1 MKIAIVRLSALGD
14 IIVSAVFLAAIK
26 ERLPNA
32 QIEWFVDERFS
43 AILEHSP
50 YIDKLHPIALKSAL
64 KTFNPLKIFKLF
76 KSLRAYEYDIII
88 DMQGLVKSALI
99 AQTLKAPKK
108 VGFDYAS
115 AREGLSAFFYSQKV
129 SIAYN
134 EPILKRNFTLLS
146 HALNLSQKE
155 ISNEIS
161 ESLSSRSKVFSY
173 QDSPK
178 IDALNLNENKLKIL
192 FVLETSKINK
202 TYPTERFKELAL
214 MLENFQ
220 ICLLWH
226 ANEDKANALYGAL
239 KNQRD
244 VLLLPKLTLNEVK
257 ALLFKMDL
265 IIGGDTGITHLA
277 WALQKPSI
285 TLYGNT
291 PMERFK
297 LESPI
302 NVSLTANSNANY
314 HKKDFSIQ
322 NIEPKKIKECVLNIL
337 KEKNDL

>member
-26 ERLPNA
+26 ECLPNA

-64 KTFNPLKIFKLF
+64 TTFNPLKIFKLF

-99 AQTLKAPKK
+99 TQMLKAPKK

-129 SIAYN
+129 SIAYD

-146 HALNLSQKE
+146 QALNLPKEE
-155 ISNEIS
+155 ISQ
-161 ESLSSRSKVFSY
+161 SLSSRFKVFSY

-178 IDALNLNENKLKIL
+178 IDALNLNQNKLKIL

-202 TYPTERFKELAL
+202 TYPIERFKELAL

-226 ANEDKANALYGAL
+226 ADEDKATTLYHAL
-239 KNQRD
+239 KHQRD

-265 IIGGDTGITHLA
+265 VIGGDTGITHLA
-277 WALQKPSI
+277 WALQKASI

-302 NVSLTANSNANY
+302 NVSLTGNSNANY

>member
-14 IIVSAVFLAAIK
+14 IIVSAVFLALIK
-26 ERLPNA
+26 ERFTNA

-50 YIDKLHPIALKSAL
+50 YIDKLHPIALKSTL
-64 KTFNPLKIFKLF
+64 TTFNPLKIFKLF
-76 KSLRAYEYDIII
+76 KSLRAYEYDIVI
-88 DMQGLVKSALI
+88 DMQGLIKSALI
-99 AQTLKAPKK
+99 TQMLKAPKK

-134 EPILKRNFTLLS
+134 ESVLKRNFTLLS
-146 HALNLSQKE
+146 HALNLPKKE
-155 ISNEIS
+155 ISEG
-161 ESLSSRSKVFSY
+161 LRSRSKVFSY

-178 IDALNLNENKLKIL
+178 IDALNLNKNKLKIL

-202 TYPTERFKELAL
+202 TYPIERFKELAL
-214 MLENFQ
+214 ALENFQ

-226 ANEDKANALYGAL
+226 ADETKAAALYDAL

-302 NVSLTANSNANY
+302 NVSLTGNSNANY

-337 KEKNDL
+337 KEKE

>member
-14 IIVSAVFLAAIK
+14 IIVSAVFLALIK
-26 ERLPNA
+26 ERFTNA

-50 YIDKLHPIALKSAL
+50 YIDKLRPIALKSAL
-64 KTFNPLKIFKLF
+64 TTFNPLKIFKLF
-76 KSLRAYEYDIII
+76 KSLRAYEYDIVI
-88 DMQGLVKSALI
+88 DMQGLIKSALI
-99 AQTLKAPKK
+99 TQMLKAPKK

-134 EPILKRNFTLLS
+134 EPVLKRNFTLLS
-146 HALNLSQKE
+146 HALNLPKKE
-155 ISNEIS
+155 ISEGLN
-161 ESLSSRSKVFSY
+161 SRSKVFSY

-178 IDALNLNENKLKIL
+178 IDALNLNENKPKIL

-202 TYPTERFKELAL
+202 TYPIERFKELAL
-214 MLENFQ
+214 ALENFQ

-226 ANEDKANALYGAL
+226 ANEDKATALYGAL
-239 KNQRD
+239 KNQCD

-302 NVSLTANSNANY
+302 NVSLTGNSNANY

-337 KEKNDL
+337 KEKE

>member
-14 IIVSAVFLAAIK
+14 IIVGAVFLAVIK
-26 ERLPNA
+26 ECLPNA
-32 QIEWFVDERFS
+32 QIEWFVDERFG

-64 KTFNPLKIFKLF
+64 TTFNPLKIFKLF
-76 KSLRAYEYDIII
+76 KSLRAYEYDIVI

-99 AQTLKAPKK
+99 TQMLKAPKK

-146 HALNLSQKE
+146 HALNLPKKE
-155 ISNEIS
+155 ISEG
-161 ESLSSRSKVFSY
+161 LSSRAKVFSY

-178 IDALNLNENKLKIL
+178 IDALNLNQNKPKIL
-192 FVLETSKINK
+192 FVLETSKVNK

-214 MLENFQ
+214 ALENFQ

-226 ANEDKANALYGAL
+226 ADEDKANVLYGAL
-239 KNQRD
+239 KDQCD

-277 WALQKPSI
+277 WALQKASI

-302 NVSLTANSNANY
+302 NVSLTGNSNANY

-337 KEKNDL
+337 KEKE

>member
-14 IIVSAVFLAAIK
+14 IIVSAVFLAVIK
-26 ERLPNA
+26 ECLPNA
-32 QIEWFVDERFS
+32 QIEWFVDERFG

-50 YIDKLHPIALKSAL
+50 YIDKLHPIALKSTL
-64 KTFNPLKIFKLF
+64 TTFNPLKIFKLF
-76 KSLRAYEYDIII
+76 KSLRAYEYDIVI

-99 AQTLKAPKK
+99 AQMLKAPKK

-115 AREGLSAFFYSQKV
+115 ARESLSAFFYSQKV
-129 SIAYN
+129 SIAYD
-134 EPILKRNFTLLS
+134 EPILKRNFTLLF
-146 HALNLSQKE
+146 HALNLPK
-155 ISNEIS
+155 NKIS
-161 ESLSSRSKVFSY
+161 EGLSSRAKVFSY

-178 IDALNLNENKLKIL
+178 IGALNLNRNKLKIL

-202 TYPTERFKELAL
+202 TYPIERFKELAL
-214 MLENFQ
+214 ALENFQ

-226 ANEDKANALYGAL
+226 ASEDRATALYGAL

-302 NVSLTANSNANY
+302 NVSLTGNSNANY
-314 HKKDFSIQ
+314 YKKDFSIQ

-337 KEKNDL
+337 KEKE

>member
-26 ERLPNA
+26 ECLPNA

-64 KTFNPLKIFKLF
+64 TTFNPLKIFKLF

-99 AQTLKAPKK
+99 TQTLKAPKK

-129 SIAYN
+129 SIAYD

-146 HALNLSQKE
+146 QALNLPK
-155 ISNEIS
+155 NEIS
-161 ESLSSRSKVFSY
+161 DGLSSRAKVFSY

-178 IDALNLNENKLKIL
+178 INALNWNQNKPKIL

-214 MLENFQ
+214 ALENFQ

-226 ANEDKANALYGAL
+226 ADEHKATTLYHAL
-239 KNQRD
+239 KHQRD

-257 ALLFKMDL
+257 ALLFKMDV

-277 WALQKPSI
+277 WALQKASI

-302 NVSLTANSNANY
+302 NVSLTGNSNANY

-322 NIEPKKIKECVLNIL
+322 NIDPKKIKECVLNIL
-337 KEKNDL
+337 KEKE

>member
-26 ERLPNA
+26 ECLPNA

-99 AQTLKAPKK
+99 TQMLKAPKK

-129 SIAYN
+129 SIAYD

-146 HALNLSQKE
+146 QALNLPKEE
-155 ISNEIS
+155 ISQ
-161 ESLSSRSKVFSY
+161 SLSSRFKVFSY

-178 IDALNLNENKLKIL
+178 INALNLNQNKPKIL

-226 ANEDKANALYGAL
+226 ADEHRAATLYHSL
-239 KNQRD
+239 KNQCD

-302 NVSLTANSNANY
+302 NVSLTGNSNANY

-337 KEKNDL
+337 KEKE

>member
-1 MKIAIVRLSALGD
+1 M
-14 IIVSAVFLAAIK
+14 SAVFLALIK
-26 ERLPNA
+26 ERFANA
-32 QIEWFVDERFS
+32 QIEWFVDERFG

-50 YIDKLHPIALKSAL
+50 YIDKLHPIALKSTL
-64 KTFNPLKIFKLF
+64 TTFNPLKIFKLF
-76 KSLRAYEYDIII
+76 KSLRAYEYDIVI
-88 DMQGLVKSALI
+88 DMQGLIKSALI
-99 AQTLKAPKK
+99 TQMLKAPKK
-108 VGFDYAS
+108 VGFDCTS

-134 EPILKRNFTLLS
+134 EPVLKRNFTLLS

-155 ISNEIS
+155 ISEG
-161 ESLSSRSKVFSY
+161 LSSRSKVFSY

-178 IDALNLNENKLKIL
+178 IDALNLNKNKLKIL

-202 TYPTERFKELAL
+202 TYPIERFKELAL
-214 MLENFQ
+214 ALENFQ

-226 ANEDKANALYGAL
+226 ADEDKATALYGAL

-302 NVSLTANSNANY
+302 NVSLTGNSNANY

-337 KEKNDL
+337 KEKE

>member
-26 ERLPNA
+26 ERFTDA

-99 AQTLKAPKK
+99 TQMLKAPKK

-129 SIAYN
+129 SIAYD

-146 HALNLSQKE
+146 QALNLPK
-155 ISNEIS
+155 NEIS
-161 ESLSSRSKVFSY
+161 EGLSSRAKAFSY
-173 QDSPK
+173 QPSPK
-178 IDALNLNENKLKIL
+178 INALNLNQNKPKIL

-214 MLENFQ
+214 ALENFQ

-226 ANEDKANALYGAL
+226 ADEDKANALYGAL

-302 NVSLTANSNANY
+302 NVSLTGNSNANY

-337 KEKNDL
+337 KEKE

>member
-14 IIVSAVFLAAIK
+14 IIVSAVFLALIK
-26 ERLPNA
+26 ERFTNA

-50 YIDKLHPIALKSAL
+50 YIDKLHSIALKSTL
-64 KTFNPLKIFKLF
+64 TTFNPLKIFKLF
-76 KSLRAYEYDIII
+76 KSLRAYEYDIVI
-88 DMQGLVKSALI
+88 DMQGLIKSALI
-99 AQTLKAPKK
+99 TQMLKAPKK
-108 VGFDYAS
+108 VGFDCTS

-134 EPILKRNFTLLS
+134 ESVLKRNFTLLF
-146 HALNLSQKE
+146 HALNLPKKE
-155 ISNEIS
+155 ISEG
-161 ESLSSRSKVFSY
+161 LSSRSKVFSY

-178 IDALNLNENKLKIL
+178 IDALNLNKNKLKIL

-202 TYPTERFKELAL
+202 TYPIERFKELAL
-214 MLENFQ
+214 ALENFQ

-226 ANEDKANALYGAL
+226 ADEDKATALYGAL

-244 VLLLPKLTLNEVK
+244 MLLLPKLTLNEVK

-302 NVSLTANSNANY
+302 NVSLTGNSNANY

-322 NIEPKKIKECVLNIL
+322 NIDPKKIKECVLNIL
-337 KEKNDL
+337 KEKE

>member
-26 ERLPNA
+26 ECLPNA
-32 QIEWFVDERFS
+32 QIEWFVDERFG

-99 AQTLKAPKK
+99 TQMLKAPKK

-129 SIAYN
+129 SIAYD

-146 HALNLSQKE
+146 HALNLPK
-155 ISNEIS
+155 NEIS
-161 ESLSSRSKVFSY
+161 EGLSFRAKVFSY

-178 IDALNLNENKLKIL
+178 INALNLNKNKPKIL

-214 MLENFQ
+214 ALENFQ

-239 KNQRD
+239 KNQCD

-302 NVSLTANSNANY
+302 NVSLTGNSNANY

-337 KEKNDL
+337 KEKE

>member
-26 ERLPNA
+26 ERFTDA
-32 QIEWFVDERFS
+32 QIEWFVDERFG

-50 YIDKLHPIALKSAL
+50 YIDKLHPIALKSTL
-64 KTFNPLKIFKLF
+64 TTFNPLKIFKLF
-76 KSLRAYEYDIII
+76 KSLRAYEYDIVI

-99 AQTLKAPKK
+99 TQMLKAPKK

-129 SIAYN
+129 SIAYD

-146 HALNLSQKE
+146 QALNLPKEE
-155 ISNEIS
+155 ISQ
-161 ESLSSRSKVFSY
+161 SLSSRFKVFSY

-178 IDALNLNENKLKIL
+178 INALNLNQNKPKIL

-226 ANEDKANALYGAL
+226 ADEDKANALYGAL
-239 KNQRD
+239 KNQCD
-244 VLLLPKLTLNEVK
+244 ALLLPKLTLNEVK

-277 WALQKPSI
+277 WALQKASI

-302 NVSLTANSNANY
+302 NVSLTGNSNANY

-322 NIEPKKIKECVLNIL
+322 NIDPKKIKECVLNVL
-337 KEKNDL
+337 KEKE

>member
-26 ERLPNA
+26 ERFTDA
-32 QIEWFVDERFS
+32 QIEWFVDERFG

-50 YIDKLHPIALKSAL
+50 YIDKLHLIALKSAL
-64 KTFNPLKIFKLF
+64 TTLNPLKIFKLF

-99 AQTLKAPKK
+99 TQMLKAPKK

-115 AREGLSAFFYSQKV
+115 AREGLSTFFYSQKV
-129 SIAYN
+129 SIAYD

-146 HALNLSQKE
+146 QALNLPKEE
-155 ISNEIS
+155 ISQ
-161 ESLSSRSKVFSY
+161 SLSSRFKVFSY

-178 IDALNLNENKLKIL
+178 INALNLNQNKPKIL

-226 ANEDKANALYGAL
+226 ADEHRAATLYHSL
-239 KNQRD
+239 KNQCD
-244 VLLLPKLTLNEVK
+244 TLLLPKLTLNEVK
-257 ALLFKMDL
+257 ALLFKMDV

-277 WALQKPSI
+277 WALQKASI

-302 NVSLTANSNANY
+302 NVSLTGNSNANY

-322 NIEPKKIKECVLNIL
+322 NIDPKKIKECVLNIL
-337 KEKNDL
+337 KEKE

>member
-26 ERLPNA
+26 ERFTDA
-32 QIEWFVDERFS
+32 QIEWFVDERFG

-50 YIDKLHPIALKSAL
+50 YIDKLHPIALKSTL
-64 KTFNPLKIFKLF
+64 TTFNPLKIFKLF

-88 DMQGLVKSALI
+88 DMQGLIKSALI
-99 AQTLKAPKK
+99 TQMLKAPKK

-129 SIAYN
+129 SIAYD
-134 EPILKRNFTLLS
+134 EPVLKRNFTLLF
-146 HALNLSQKE
+146 HALNLPKKD
-155 ISNEIS
+155 IS

-178 IDALNLNENKLKIL
+178 INALNLNQNKPKIL
-192 FVLETSKINK
+192 FVLETSKVNK

-214 MLENFQ
+214 ALENFQ

-226 ANEDKANALYGAL
+226 ASEDKATALYGAL
-239 KNQRD
+239 KNQCD

-302 NVSLTANSNANY
+302 NVSLTGNSNANY

-322 NIEPKKIKECVLNIL
+322 NIDPKKIKECVLNIL
-337 KEKNDL
+337 KEKE

>member
-14 IIVSAVFLAAIK
+14 IIVSAVFLALIK
-26 ERLPNA
+26 ERFTNA
-32 QIEWFVDERFS
+32 QIEWFVDERFG

-64 KTFNPLKIFKLF
+64 TTFNPLKIFKLF
-76 KSLRAYEYDIII
+76 KSLRAYEYDIVI
-88 DMQGLVKSALI
+88 DMQGLIKSALI
-99 AQTLKAPKK
+99 TQMLKAPKK
-108 VGFDYAS
+108 VGFDCTS

-134 EPILKRNFTLLS
+134 EPVLKRNFTLLS
-146 HALNLSQKE
+146 HALNLPKKE
-155 ISNEIS
+155 ISEG
-161 ESLSSRSKVFSY
+161 LSSRSKVFSY

-178 IDALNLNENKLKIL
+178 IDALNLNKNKPKIL

-202 TYPTERFKELAL
+202 TYPIERFKELAL
-214 MLENFQ
+214 ALENFQ

-226 ANEDKANALYGAL
+226 ADEDKATALYGAL

-302 NVSLTANSNANY
+302 NVSLTGNSNANY

-337 KEKNDL
+337 KEKE

>member
-14 IIVSAVFLAAIK
+14 IIVGAVFLAAIK
-26 ERLPNA
+26 ERFANA

-50 YIDKLHPIALKSAL
+50 YIDKLHPIALKSTLA
-64 KTFNPLKIFKLF
+64 TFNPLKIFKLF
-76 KSLRAYEYDIII
+76 RSLRAYKYDIVI
-88 DMQGLVKSALI
+88 DMQGLIKSALI
-99 AQTLKAPKK
+99 TQMLKAPKK

-115 AREGLSAFFYSQKV
+115 AREGLSALFYSQKV

-134 EPILKRNFTLLS
+134 ESVLKRNFTLLS
-146 HALNLSQKE
+146 HALNLPKKE
-155 ISNEIS
+155 ISEG
-161 ESLSSRSKVFSY
+161 LSSRSKVFSY

-178 IDALNLNENKLKIL
+178 VDALNLNENKLKIL

-202 TYPTERFKELAL
+202 TYPIERFKELAL
-214 MLENFQ
+214 ALENFQ

-226 ANEDKANALYGAL
+226 ASEDKATALYGAL

-302 NVSLTANSNANY
+302 NVSLAGNSNANY

-337 KEKNDL
+337 KEKE

>member
-1 MKIAIVRLSALGD
+1 MNIAIVRLSALGD

-26 ERLPNA
+26 ERFTNA

-50 YIDKLHPIALKSAL
+50 YIDKLHPIALKSTL
-64 KTFNPLKIFKLF
+64 TTFNPLKIFKLF
-76 KSLRAYEYDIII
+76 KSLRAYEYDIVI
-88 DMQGLVKSALI
+88 DMQGLIKSALI
-99 AQTLKAPKK
+99 TQMLKAPKK

-115 AREGLSAFFYSQKV
+115 ARESLSAFFYSQKV

-134 EPILKRNFTLLS
+134 ESVLKRNFTLLF
-146 HALNLSQKE
+146 HALNLPKKE
-155 ISNEIS
+155 ISEG
-161 ESLSSRSKVFSY
+161 LSSRSKVFSY
-173 QDSPK
+173 QNSPK
-178 IDALNLNENKLKIL
+178 IDALNLNKNKLKIL

-202 TYPTERFKELAL
+202 TYPIERFKELAL
-214 MLENFQ
+214 ALENFQ

-226 ANEDKANALYGAL
+226 ADEDKAAALYHTL

-302 NVSLTANSNANY
+302 NVSLTGNSNANY

-337 KEKNDL
+337 KEKE

>member
-26 ERLPNA
+26 ERFTDA

-99 AQTLKAPKK
+99 TQTLKAPKK

-129 SIAYN
+129 SIAYD

-146 HALNLSQKE
+146 QALNLPK
-155 ISNEIS
+155 NEIS
-161 ESLSSRSKVFSY
+161 ESLSSRFKVFSY

-178 IDALNLNENKLKIL
+178 INALNLNQNKPKIL

-226 ANEDKANALYGAL
+226 ANEDKANALYGTL
-239 KNQRD
+239 KHKRD

-302 NVSLTANSNANY
+302 NVSLTGNSNANY

-337 KEKNDL
+337 KEKE

>member
-14 IIVSAVFLAAIK
+14 IIVGAVFLAVIK
-26 ERLPNA
+26 ECLPNA

-64 KTFNPLKIFKLF
+64 TTFNPLKIFKLF
-76 KSLRAYEYDIII
+76 KSLRAYEYDIVI

-99 AQTLKAPKK
+99 TQMLKAPKK

-134 EPILKRNFTLLS
+134 EPILKRNFTLLF
-146 HALNLSQKE
+146 HALNLPQK
-155 ISNEIS
+155 EIS

-178 IDALNLNENKLKIL
+178 IDALNLNQNKPKIL
-192 FVLETSKINK
+192 FVLETSKVNK

-214 MLENFQ
+214 ALENFQ

-226 ANEDKANALYGAL
+226 ADEDKANALYGAL
-239 KNQRD
+239 KNQCD
-244 VLLLPKLTLNEVK
+244 ALLLPKLTLNEVK

-277 WALQKPSI
+277 WALQKASI

-302 NVSLTANSNANY
+302 NVSLTGNSNANY

-337 KEKNDL
+337 KEKE

>member
-1 MKIAIVRLSALGD
+1 M
-14 IIVSAVFLAAIK
+14 SAVFLVAIK
-26 ERLPNA
+26 ERFTNA
-32 QIEWFVDERFS
+32 QIEWFVDERFG

-50 YIDKLHPIALKSAL
+50 YIDKLHPIALKSTL
-64 KTFNPLKIFKLF
+64 TTFNPLKIFKLF
-76 KSLRAYEYDIII
+76 KSLRAYEYDIVI
-88 DMQGLVKSALI
+88 DMQGLIKSALI
-99 AQTLKAPKK
+99 TQMLKAPKK
-108 VGFDYAS
+108 VGFDCTS

-134 EPILKRNFTLLS
+134 EPVLKRNFTLLS
-146 HALNLSQKE
+146 HALNLPKKE
-155 ISNEIS
+155 ISEG
-161 ESLSSRSKVFSY
+161 LSSRSKVFSY

-202 TYPTERFKELAL
+202 TYPIERFKELAL
-214 MLENFQ
+214 ALENFQ

-226 ANEDKANALYGAL
+226 ADEDKATALYGAL

-302 NVSLTANSNANY
+302 NVSLTGNSNANY

-337 KEKNDL
+337 KEKE

>member
-1 MKIAIVRLSALGD
+1 M
-14 IIVSAVFLAAIK
+14 SAVFLALIK
-26 ERLPNA
+26 ERFTNA
-32 QIEWFVDERFS
+32 QIEWFVDERFG

-50 YIDKLHPIALKSAL
+50 YIDKLHPIALKRTL
-64 KTFNPLKIFKLF
+64 TTFNPLKIFKLF
-76 KSLRAYEYDIII
+76 KSLRAYEYDIVI
-88 DMQGLVKSALI
+88 DMQGLIKSALI
-99 AQTLKAPKK
+99 TQMLKAPKK
-108 VGFDYAS
+108 VGFDCAS

-146 HALNLSQKE
+146 HALNLPKK
-155 ISNEIS
+155 EIS

-178 IDALNLNENKLKIL
+178 IGALNLNENKPKIL

-202 TYPTERFKELAL
+202 TYPIERFKELAL
-214 MLENFQ
+214 ALENFQ

-226 ANEDKANALYGAL
+226 ASEDKATALYGAL

-302 NVSLTANSNANY
+302 NVSLTGNSNANY

-337 KEKNDL
+337 KEKE

>member
-14 IIVSAVFLAAIK
+14 IIVSAVFLALIK
-26 ERLPNA
+26 ERFTNA
-32 QIEWFVDERFS
+32 QIEWFVDERFG

-50 YIDKLHPIALKSAL
+50 YIDKLHPIALKSTL
-64 KTFNPLKIFKLF
+64 TTFNPLKIFKLF
-76 KSLRAYEYDIII
+76 KSLRAYEYDIVI
-88 DMQGLVKSALI
+88 DMQGLIKSALI
-99 AQTLKAPKK
+99 TQMLKAPKK
-108 VGFDYAS
+108 VGFDCTS

-129 SIAYN
+129 SIAYS
-134 EPILKRNFTLLS
+134 EPVLKRNFTLLS
-146 HALNLSQKE
+146 HALNLPKKE
-155 ISNEIS
+155 ISEG
-161 ESLSSRSKVFSY
+161 LSSRSKVFSY

-202 TYPTERFKELAL
+202 TYPIERFKELAL

-226 ANEDKANALYGAL
+226 ADEDKATALYGIL
-239 KNQRD
+239 KNQCD

-302 NVSLTANSNANY
+302 NVSLTGNSNANY

-322 NIEPKKIKECVLNIL
+322 NIDPKKIKECVLNIL
-337 KEKNDL
+337 KEKE

>member
-26 ERLPNA
+26 ERFTDA
-32 QIEWFVDERFS
+32 QIEWFVDERFG

-99 AQTLKAPKK
+99 TQMLKAPKK
-108 VGFDYAS
+108 VGFDCTS

-129 SIAYN
+129 SIAYD

-146 HALNLSQKE
+146 QALNLPKEE
-155 ISNEIS
+155 ISQG
-161 ESLSSRSKVFSY
+161 LSSRFKVFSY

-178 IDALNLNENKLKIL
+178 INALNLNQNKPKIL
-192 FVLETSKINK
+192 FVLETSQINK

-226 ANEDKANALYGAL
+226 ADEKKAATLYHAL
-239 KNQRD
+239 KHQHD
-244 VLLLPKLTLNEVK
+244 ILLLPKLTLNEVK

-302 NVSLTANSNANY
+302 NVSLTGNSNANY

-322 NIEPKKIKECVLNIL
+322 NIDPKKIKECVLNIL
-337 KEKNDL
+337 KEKE

>member
-26 ERLPNA
+26 ERFANA
-32 QIEWFVDERFS
+32 QIEWFVDERFG

-50 YIDKLHPIALKSAL
+50 YIDKLHPIALKSTL
-64 KTFNPLKIFKLF
+64 TTLNPLKIFKLF
-76 KSLRAYEYDIII
+76 KSLRAYEYDIVI
-88 DMQGLVKSALI
+88 DMQGLIKSALI
-99 AQTLKAPKK
+99 TQMLKAPKK

-129 SIAYN
+129 SIAYD
-134 EPILKRNFTLLS
+134 EPILKRNFTLLF
-146 HALNLSQKE
+146 HALNLPK
-155 ISNEIS
+155 NEIS
-161 ESLSSRSKVFSY
+161 EGLSSRFKVFSY

-178 IDALNLNENKLKIL
+178 INALNLNQNKPKIL
-192 FVLETSKINK
+192 FVLETSKTNK
-202 TYPTERFKELAL
+202 TYPIERFKDLAL

-226 ANEDKANALYGAL
+226 ADEKKATTLYHSL
-239 KNQRD
+239 KNQCD
-244 VLLLPKLTLNEVK
+244 TLLLPKLTLNEVK

-302 NVSLTANSNANY
+302 NVSLTGNSNANY

-337 KEKNDL
+337 KEKE

>member
-26 ERLPNA
+26 ERFTDA

-64 KTFNPLKIFKLF
+64 TTLNPLKIFKLF
-76 KSLRAYEYDIII
+76 KNLRAYEYDIII
-88 DMQGLVKSALI
+88 DMQGLIKSALI
-99 AQTLKAPKK
+99 TQMLKAPKK

-129 SIAYN
+129 SIAYD

-146 HALNLSQKE
+146 QALNLLEKE
-155 ISNEIS
+155 ISEG
-161 ESLSSRSKVFSY
+161 LSSRAKAFSY
-173 QDSPK
+173 QPSPQ
-178 IDALNLNENKLKIL
+178 INALNLNENKPKIL

-202 TYPTERFKELAL
+202 TYPIERFKELAL
-214 MLENFQ
+214 ILENFQ

-226 ANEDKANALYGAL
+226 ANEEKAATLYHAL
-239 KNQRD
+239 KHQCD

-257 ALLFKMDL
+257 ALLFKMDV

-277 WALQKPSI
+277 WALQKASI

-302 NVSLTANSNANY
+302 NVSLTGNSNANY

-322 NIEPKKIKECVLNIL
+322 NIDPKKIKECVLNIL
-337 KEKNDL
+337 KEKE

>member
-14 IIVSAVFLAAIK
+14 IIVSAVFLVLIK
-26 ERLPNA
+26 ERFANA

-50 YIDKLHPIALKSAL
+50 YIDKLHPIALKSTL
-64 KTFNPLKIFKLF
+64 TTFNPLKIFKLF
-76 KSLRAYEYDIII
+76 KSLRAYEYDIVI
-88 DMQGLVKSALI
+88 DMQGLIKSALI
-99 AQTLKAPKK
+99 TQMLKAPKK
-108 VGFDYAS
+108 VGFNCTS

-134 EPILKRNFTLLS
+134 EPVLKRNFKLLS
-146 HALNLSQKE
+146 HALNLPKKE
-155 ISNEIS
+155 ISEG
-161 ESLSSRSKVFSY
+161 LRSRSKVFSY

-178 IDALNLNENKLKIL
+178 IDALNLNKNKPKIL

-202 TYPTERFKELAL
+202 TYPIERFKELAL
-214 MLENFQ
+214 ALENFQ

-226 ANEDKANALYGAL
+226 ADEDKANALYGAL

-302 NVSLTANSNANY
+302 NVSLTGNSNANY

-322 NIEPKKIKECVLNIL
+322 NIDPKKIKECVLNIL
-337 KEKNDL
+337 KEKE

>member
-14 IIVSAVFLAAIK
+14 IIVSAVFLALIK
-26 ERLPNA
+26 ERFTNA

-50 YIDKLHPIALKSAL
+50 YIDKLHPIALKSVL
-64 KTFNPLKIFKLF
+64 TTFNPLKIFKLF
-76 KSLRAYEYDIII
+76 KSLRAYEYDMVI
-88 DMQGLVKSALI
+88 DMQGLIKSALI
-99 AQTLKAPKK
+99 TQMLKAPKK
-108 VGFDYAS
+108 VGFDCTS

-134 EPILKRNFTLLS
+134 ESVLKRNFTLLS
-146 HALNLSQKE
+146 HALNLPQK
-155 ISNEIS
+155 EIS
-161 ESLSSRSKVFSY
+161 ESLRSRSKVFSY

-202 TYPTERFKELAL
+202 TYPIERFKELAL
-214 MLENFQ
+214 ALENFQ

-226 ANEDKANALYGAL
+226 ASEDKATALYHTL

-302 NVSLTANSNANY
+302 NVSLTGNSNANY

-337 KEKNDL
+337 KEKE

>member
-26 ERLPNA
+26 ERFANA

-50 YIDKLHPIALKSAL
+50 YIDKLHPIALKSTL
-64 KTFNPLKIFKLF
+64 TTFNPLKIFKLF
-76 KSLRAYEYDIII
+76 KSLKAYEYDIVI
-88 DMQGLVKSALI
+88 DMQGLIKSALI
-99 AQTLKAPKK
+99 TQMLKAPKK

-129 SIAYN
+129 SIAYD

-146 HALNLSQKE
+146 QALNLPK
-155 ISNEIS
+155 NEIS
-161 ESLSSRSKVFSY
+161 DGLSSRAKVFSY

-178 IDALNLNENKLKIL
+178 INALNLNQNKPKIL

-202 TYPTERFKELAL
+202 TYPIERFKELAL
-214 MLENFQ
+214 ALENFQ

-226 ANEDKANALYGAL
+226 ADEDKATALYGAL

-244 VLLLPKLTLNEVK
+244 VLLLPKLTLNEIK

-302 NVSLTANSNANY
+302 NVSLTGNSNANY

-322 NIEPKKIKECVLNIL
+322 NIDPKKIKECVLNIL
-337 KEKNDL
+337 KEKE

>member
-14 IIVSAVFLAAIK
+14 IIVSTVFLVAIK
-26 ERLPNA
+26 ERFTDA

-50 YIDKLHPIALKSAL
+50 YIDKLHPIALKSTL
-64 KTFNPLKIFKLF
+64 TTFNPLKIFKLF

-88 DMQGLVKSALI
+88 DMQGLIKSALI
-99 AQTLKAPKK
+99 TQMLKAPKK
-108 VGFDYAS
+108 VGFDHAS

-129 SIAYN
+129 SIAYD
-134 EPILKRNFTLLS
+134 EPILKRNSTLLS
-146 HALNLSQKE
+146 QALNLPEKE
-155 ISNEIS
+155 ISQGLN
-161 ESLSSRSKVFSY
+161 SRAKAFSY

-178 IDALNLNENKLKIL
+178 INALNLNENKPKIL

-226 ANEDKANALYGAL
+226 ANEEKATVLYHAL
-239 KNQRD
+239 KHQRD

-257 ALLFKMDL
+257 ALLFKMDV

-302 NVSLTANSNANY
+302 NVSLTGNSNANY

-337 KEKNDL
+337 KEKE

>member
-26 ERLPNA
+26 ERFANA

-64 KTFNPLKIFKLF
+64 TTFNPLKIFKLF
-76 KSLRAYEYDIII
+76 KSLRAYEYDIVI
-88 DMQGLVKSALI
+88 DMQGLIKSALI
-99 AQTLKAPKK
+99 TQMLKAPKK

-115 AREGLSAFFYSQKV
+115 ARESLSTFFYSQKV

-134 EPILKRNFTLLS
+134 EPVLKRNFTLLF
-146 HALNLSQKE
+146 HALNLPKKE
-155 ISNEIS
+155 ISEG
-161 ESLSSRSKVFSY
+161 LSSRSKVFSY

-178 IDALNLNENKLKIL
+178 IDALNLNKNKLKIL

-202 TYPTERFKELAL
+202 TYPIERFKELAL
-214 MLENFQ
+214 ALENFQ

-226 ANEDKANALYGAL
+226 ADENKATALYGAL

-302 NVSLTANSNANY
+302 NVSLTGNSNANY

-337 KEKNDL
+337 KEKE

>member
-14 IIVSAVFLAAIK
+14 IIVGAVFLAAIK
-26 ERLPNA
+26 ECLPNA
-32 QIEWFVDERFS
+32 QIEWFVDERFG

-64 KTFNPLKIFKLF
+64 TTFNPLKIFKLF

-99 AQTLKAPKK
+99 TQMLKAPKK

-129 SIAYN
+129 SIAYD
-134 EPILKRNFTLLS
+134 EPVLKRNFTLLS
-146 HALNLSQKE
+146 HALNLPKE
-155 ISNEIS
+155 EIS
-161 ESLSSRSKVFSY
+161 ESLSSRAKVFSY

-178 IDALNLNENKLKIL
+178 INALNLNQNKPKIL

-226 ANEDKANALYGAL
+226 ANEDKASALYGAL

-297 LESPI
+297 LGSPI
-302 NVSLTANSNANY
+302 NVSLTGNSNANY

-322 NIEPKKIKECVLNIL
+322 NIEPKKIKECVLNLL
-337 KEKNDL
+337 KEKE

>member
-14 IIVSAVFLAAIK
+14 IIVSAVFLALIK
-26 ERLPNA
+26 ERFTNA
-32 QIEWFVDERFS
+32 QIEWFVDERFG

-50 YIDKLHPIALKSAL
+50 YIDKLHPIALKSTL
-64 KTFNPLKIFKLF
+64 TTFNPLKIFKLF
-76 KSLRAYEYDIII
+76 KSLRAYEYDIVI
-88 DMQGLVKSALI
+88 DMQGLIKSALI
-99 AQTLKAPKK
+99 TQMLKAPKK

-115 AREGLSAFFYSQKV
+115 AKEGLSAFFYSQKV

-134 EPILKRNFTLLS
+134 EPVLKRNFTLLS
-146 HALNLSQKE
+146 HALNLPKKE
-155 ISNEIS
+155 ISEG
-161 ESLSSRSKVFSY
+161 LSSRSKVFSY
-173 QDSPK
+173 QDSLK
-178 IDALNLNENKLKIL
+178 IDALNLNKNKLKIL

-202 TYPTERFKELAL
+202 TYPIERFKELAL
-214 MLENFQ
+214 ALENFQ

-226 ANEDKANALYGAL
+226 ASEDKATALYGAL

-302 NVSLTANSNANY
+302 NVSLTGNSNANY

-337 KEKNDL
+337 KEKE

>member
-14 IIVSAVFLAAIK
+14 IIVSAVFLALIK
-26 ERLPNA
+26 ECLPNT
-32 QIEWFVDERFS
+32 QIEWFVDERFG

-50 YIDKLHPIALKSAL
+50 YIDKIHPIALKSAL
-64 KTFNPLKIFKLF
+64 TTFNPLKIFKLL

-88 DMQGLVKSALI
+88 DMQGLIKSALI
-99 AQTLKAPKK
+99 TQTLKAPKK

-129 SIAYN
+129 SIAYD
-134 EPILKRNFTLLS
+134 EPILKRNFTLLF
-146 HALNLSQKE
+146 HALNLPK
-155 ISNEIS
+155 NEIS
-161 ESLSSRSKVFSY
+161 EGLSSRAKVFSY
-173 QDSPK
+173 QDSPQ
-178 IDALNLNENKLKIL
+178 IDALNLNENKPKIL

-202 TYPTERFKELAL
+202 TYPIERFKELAL

-226 ANEDKANALYGAL
+226 ADEDKANALYGAL
-239 KNQRD
+239 KNQHD

-302 NVSLTANSNANY
+302 NVSLTGNSNANY

-322 NIEPKKIKECVLNIL
+322 NIDPKKIKECVLNIL
-337 KEKNDL
+337 KKKE

>member
-14 IIVSAVFLAAIK
+14 IIVSAVFLALIK
-26 ERLPNA
+26 ERFTNA
-32 QIEWFVDERFS
+32 QIEWFVDERFG

-50 YIDKLHPIALKSAL
+50 YIDKLHPIALKSTL
-64 KTFNPLKIFKLF
+64 TTFNPLKIFKLF
-76 KSLRAYEYDIII
+76 KSLRAYEYDIVI
-88 DMQGLVKSALI
+88 DMQGLIKSALI
-99 AQTLKAPKK
+99 TQMLKAPKK
-108 VGFDYAS
+108 VGFDCTS

-134 EPILKRNFTLLS
+134 EPVLKRNFTLLS
-146 HALNLSQKE
+146 HALNLPKKE
-155 ISNEIS
+155 ISEG
-161 ESLSSRSKVFSY
+161 LRSRSKVFSY

-178 IDALNLNENKLKIL
+178 IDALNLNKNKPKIL

-202 TYPTERFKELAL
+202 TYPIERFKELAL
-214 MLENFQ
+214 ALENFQ

-226 ANEDKANALYGAL
+226 ADEDKANALYDAL
-239 KNQRD
+239 KNQCD

-302 NVSLTANSNANY
+302 NVSLTGNSNANY

-322 NIEPKKIKECVLNIL
+322 NIEPKKIKECVLDIL
-337 KEKNDL
+337 KEKE

>member
-14 IIVSAVFLAAIK
+14 IIVSAVFLALIK
-26 ERLPNA
+26 ERFTNA
-32 QIEWFVDERFS
+32 QIEWFVDERFG

-64 KTFNPLKIFKLF
+64 TTFNPLKIFKLF
-76 KSLRAYEYDIII
+76 KSLRAYEYDIVI
-88 DMQGLVKSALI
+88 DMQGLIKSALI
-99 AQTLKAPKK
+99 TQMLKAPKK
-108 VGFDYAS
+108 VGFDCTS

-134 EPILKRNFTLLS
+134 EPVLKRNFTLLS
-146 HALNLSQKE
+146 HALNLPKKE
-155 ISNEIS
+155 ISEG
-161 ESLSSRSKVFSY
+161 LSSRSKVFSY

-202 TYPTERFKELAL
+202 TYPIERFKELAL
-214 MLENFQ
+214 ALENFQ

-226 ANEDKANALYGAL
+226 ADEDKAAALYGAL
-239 KNQRD
+239 KNQCD

-302 NVSLTANSNANY
+302 NVSLTGNSNANY

-337 KEKNDL
+337 KEKE

>member
-1 MKIAIVRLSALGD
+1 
-14 IIVSAVFLAAIK
+14 
-26 ERLPNA
+26 
-32 QIEWFVDERFS
+32 
-43 AILEHSP
+43 
-50 YIDKLHPIALKSAL
+50 
-64 KTFNPLKIFKLF
+64 
-76 KSLRAYEYDIII
+76 
-88 DMQGLVKSALI
+88 MQGLIKSALI
-99 AQTLKAPKK
+99 TQTLKASKK

-129 SIAYN
+129 SIAYD
-134 EPILKRNFTLLS
+134 EPILKRNSTLLS
-146 HALNLSQKE
+146 QALNLPEKE
-155 ISNEIS
+155 ISQG
-161 ESLSSRSKVFSY
+161 LSSRAKAFSY

-178 IDALNLNENKLKIL
+178 INALNLNQNKPKIL

-226 ANEDKANALYGAL
+226 ADEEKAATLYHAL
-239 KNQRD
+239 KHQRD

-257 ALLFKMDL
+257 ALLFKMDV

-277 WALQKPSI
+277 WALQKASI

-302 NVSLTANSNANY
+302 NVSLTGNSNASY

-322 NIEPKKIKECVLNIL
+322 NIEPKKIKECVLNVL
-337 KEKNDL
+337 KEKE

>member
-14 IIVSAVFLAAIK
+14 IIVSAVFLAMIK
-26 ERLPNA
+26 ERFIHA

-64 KTFNPLKIFKLF
+64 KSFNPLKIFKLF

-88 DMQGLVKSALI
+88 DMQGLIKSALI
-99 AQTLKAPKK
+99 TQCLKAPKK

-115 AREGLSAFFYSQKV
+115 AREGLSALFYSQKV
-129 SIAYN
+129 SIAYD
-134 EPILKRNFTLLS
+134 EPILKRNFTLIS
-146 HALNLSQKE
+146 QALNLPKKE
-155 ISNEIS
+155 ISQ
-161 ESLSSRSKVFSY
+161 SLTSRSKVFSY
-173 QDSPK
+173 QDSSQ
-178 IDALNLNENKLKIL
+178 INALNLNENKPKIL
-192 FVLETSKINK
+192 FVLETSKTNK
-202 TYPTERFKELAL
+202 TYPIERFKELAL
-214 MLENFQ
+214 MLESVQ

-226 ANEDKANALYGAL
+226 ADEKKAAALYDAL
-239 KNQRD
+239 KNQCD
-244 VLLLPKLTLNEVK
+244 ILLLPKLTLNEVK
-257 ALLFKMDL
+257 ALLFRMDL

-302 NVSLTANSNANY
+302 NISLTSNANASY

-322 NIEPKKIKECVLNIL
+322 NIEPKRIKECVLNLL
-337 KEKNDL
+337 KEKE

>member
-14 IIVSAVFLAAIK
+14 IIVSAVFLVLIK
-26 ERLPNA
+26 ERFTNA
-32 QIEWFVDERFS
+32 QIEWFVDERFG

-50 YIDKLHPIALKSAL
+50 YIDKLHPIALKSTL
-64 KTFNPLKIFKLF
+64 TTFNPLKIFKLF
-76 KSLRAYEYDIII
+76 KSLRAYEYDIVI
-88 DMQGLVKSALI
+88 DMQGLIKSALI
-99 AQTLKAPKK
+99 TQMLKAPKK
-108 VGFDYAS
+108 VGFDCTS

-134 EPILKRNFTLLS
+134 EPVLKRNFMLLF
-146 HALNLSQKE
+146 HALNLPKK
-155 ISNEIS
+155 EIS

-178 IDALNLNENKLKIL
+178 IDALNLNKNKLKIL

-202 TYPTERFKELAL
+202 TYPIERFKELAL
-214 MLENFQ
+214 ALENFQ

-226 ANEDKANALYGAL
+226 ADEDKATALYGAL
-239 KNQRD
+239 KNQHD

-302 NVSLTANSNANY
+302 NVSLTGNSNANY

-337 KEKNDL
+337 KEKE

>member
-14 IIVSAVFLAAIK
+14 IIVSTVFLAAIK
-26 ERLPNA
+26 ECLPNA
-32 QIEWFVDERFS
+32 QIEWFVDERFG

-50 YIDKLHPIALKSAL
+50 YIDKLHPIALKSVL
-64 KTFNPLKIFKLF
+64 KTLNPLKIFKLF

-99 AQTLKAPKK
+99 TQMLKAPKK

-129 SIAYN
+129 SIAYD

-146 HALNLSQKE
+146 HALNLPK
-155 ISNEIS
+155 NEIS
-161 ESLSSRSKVFSY
+161 ESLSSRAKVFSY

-178 IDALNLNENKLKIL
+178 INALNLNQNKPKIL

-226 ANEDKANALYGAL
+226 ADEDKANALYGAL

-302 NVSLTANSNANY
+302 NVSLTGNSNANY